1 MSSPECYKCHKVG
14 HFARECTQNGGIRY
28 IGSRNRGGGRGGGR
42 NDMRSMSRGLY
53 VNSNNFC
60 SLYSILS
67 AIRI

>member
-53 VNSNNFC
+53 ICNIFNNKLTKKSN
-60 SLYSILS
+60 
-67 AIRI
+67 RKVP